1 MPRATPTSNP
11 KSRHRKH
18 APKTTGIES
27 DNLSGLQE
35 ICEAEV
41 SKYNSVKNT
50 DAAYQ
55 GHLSRAKGFLK
66 NLVVKMKKDEELHG
80 PSDGGICIAALEKA
94 FDEPAPNKYLAHAL
108 EMFLIQKCFNEGCG
122 KDTADGIHAAF
133 AMLWDN
139 MDGEKYAGE
148 YCFNEAT
155 GEVKGCPARAS
166 SIKAVVQ
173 SIKTCDKSKGASATR
188 NHAEAMT
195 LEELQHLMR
204 WSAKECPDEWLTDE
218 RWKSKIEDTVAALKL
233 CLQHGFMRGFMSS
246 GFTLWTRCFE
256 LLSLQ
261 ARDLKENCVGPAP
274 YYIPHFKVELLDRKG
289 WQHEKGYSCMYDIYK
304 QAIPEM
310 DMHTHLLR
318 WKSFLENVVGRKLAP
333 EDYLFPHIGINGGAQ
348 YRFVFAPLGQ
358 RWSLNRIRW
367 WGGWAI
373 GEHCDTLIKY
383 LVDSLQSF
391 ENSHGD
397 ALHPIPIE
405 PGDFFLGDHIAMK
418 PATAEEVHQLGAS
431 VNENICTLAT
441 TVQSAL
447 SQTTWPSF
455 CGPGLAR
462 LLASGRSRHITSINT
477 MPANA
482 VSHQVDPFQSGPPTS
497 SCSSRSRSVSPS
509 TLPLPGVSIPS
520 LGPLKQWTEVDPE
533 TGLALKDWPAK
544 WYSGLMR
551 DKTGSL
557 RSQRELLF
565 MEYQRLGGNDNQFLE
580 AYPDANRSLNKL
592 IQEIRKRT
600 RPPRVSKNGTPEAR
614 SSVSRNPGYPSSGPL
629 SKSLDT
635 DRIFFPD
642 IQGSR
647 GYL

>member
-1 MPRATPTSNP
+1 
-11 KSRHRKH
+11 
-18 APKTTGIES
+18 
-27 DNLSGLQE
+27 
-35 ICEAEV
+35 
-41 SKYNSVKNT
+41 
-50 DAAYQ
+50 
-55 GHLSRAKGFLK
+55 
-66 NLVVKMKKDEELHG
+66 MKKDELHG
-80 PSDGGICIAALEKA
+80 PCNDGICIAVLEKA
-94 FDEPAPNKYLAHAL
+94 FDEPAPNKYSAHAL
-108 EMFLIQKCFNEGCG
+108 EMFLIQKCFNEGCR
-122 KDTADGIHAAF
+122 KDTANGIHAAF

-148 YCFNEAT
+148 YSFNEAT

-166 SIKAVVQ
+166 SVKAVVQ
-173 SIKTCDKSKGASATR
+173 SIKTRDKSKGASATR

-218 RWKSKIEDTVAALKL
+218 RWKSEVEDTVAALKL
-233 CLQHGFMRGFMSS
+233 HLQHGFMRGFMSS

-261 ARDLKENCVGPAP
+261 ARDLKENCFPN
-274 YYIPHFKVELLDRKG
+274 YIPHFKVELLDRKG
-289 WQHEKGYSCMYDIYK
+289 WQHEKGYDGPREACMYDIYK
-304 QAIPEM
+304 QVIPEM

-318 WKSFLENVVGRKLAP
+318 WKSFLENVIGRKLAP
-333 EDYLFPHIGINGGAQ
+333 EDYLFPHIGVNGVIRTDRQMSYDCLQPLLTNFCERSGTQKRYTTHSFRRGGAQ
-348 YRFVFAPLGQ
+348 YRFMFAPLGQ

-405 PGDFFLGDHIAMK
+405 PADFFLGDHNAMK
-418 PATAEEVHQLGAS
+418 PATAEEVRQLGAS
-431 VNENICTLAT
+431 VTENIRTLAT

-447 SQTTWPSF
+447 SQTSIQPVTMEGGINVTPMQQMGFSRGPSESNQLQM
-455 CGPGLAR
+455 GLQ
-462 LLASGRSRHITSINT
+462 S
-477 MPANA
+477 NA
-482 VSHQVDPFQSGPPTS
+482 GGSNSK
-497 SCSSRSRSVSPS
+497 SVSPS
-509 TLPLPGVSIPS
+509 TLPLAGVSIPS
-520 LGPLKQWTEVDPE
+520 LGRAAGAWRRALKQWTDVDPE

-565 MEYQRLGGNDNQFLE
+565 TEYQRLGGNDNRFLE
-580 AYPDANRSLNKL
+580 AYPDADRSLNKL

-600 RPPRVSKNGTPEAR
+600 RRPRVSKNGTLEAR
-614 SSVSRNPGYPSSGPL
+614 SSISRSG
-629 SKSLDT
+629 SES
-635 DRIFFPD
+635 I
-642 IQGSR
+642 SES
-647 GYL
+647 Y

>member
-35 ICEAEV
+35 IREAEV

-50 DAAYQ
+50 DAAYR

-66 NLVVKMKKDEELHG
+66 NLVVKMKKDEELHR

-94 FDEPAPNKYLAHAL
+94 FDEPAPNKYSAHAL
-108 EMFLIQKCFNEGCG
+108 EMFLVQKCFNEGCG

-173 SIKTCDKSKGASATR
+173 SIKTRDKSKGASATR

-218 RWKSKIEDTVAALKL
+218 RWKSEIEDTVAALKL
-233 CLQHGFMRGFMSS
+233 RLQHGFMRGFMSS

-289 WQHEKGYSCMYDIYK
+289 WQHEKGYDGPREACMYDIYK

-333 EDYLFPHIGINGGAQ
+333 EDYLFPHIGINGIIRTDRQMSYDCLQALLTNFCEWSGTQKRYTTHSFRRGGAQ

-405 PGDFFLGDHIAMK
+405 PGDFFLGDHIRKTPSIWHSGGPSTANDFEFGVDPSLDPELAM
-418 PATAEEVHQLGAS
+418 PV
-431 VNENICTLAT
+431 
-441 TVQSAL
+441 TV
-447 SQTTWPSF
+447 
-455 CGPGLAR
+455 G
-462 LLASGRSRHITSINT
+462 INT
-477 MPANA
+477 TPANA
-482 VSHQVDPFQSGPPTS
+482 ISHQVDPFQSGPPTS

-520 LGPLKQWTEVDPE
+520 LGRAAGAWRRALKQWTEVDPE

-565 MEYQRLGGNDNQFLE
+565 TEYQR
-580 AYPDANRSLNKL
+580 
-592 IQEIRKRT
+592 
-600 RPPRVSKNGTPEAR
+600 
-614 SSVSRNPGYPSSGPL
+614 
-629 SKSLDT
+629 
-635 DRIFFPD
+635 
-642 IQGSR
+642 
-647 GYL
+647 